1 MPPLDLAKLLSVGI
15 HRASLPQLLGFCE
28 EEQGK
33 QTLPIGS
40 AASRDP
46 HELRPHIGLGV
57 VQRGLDGG
65 EWCGGFYT
73 IDNIKVEVA
82 MTLQHSDFKHWVV
95 LIWRIRDQS
104 SADLKIRP
112 ASPSGAK
119 WAFSEWLIN
128 QVLVWIGQDPTG
140 GRRCYRS
147 RQISS
152 EQILRSENNRT

>member
-1 MPPLDLAKLLSVGI
+1 MRPLDLAKLLSVGI

-65 EWCGGFYT
+65 EWLGGFYA
-73 IDNIKVEVA
+73 IDNAKHPESVK
-82 MTLQHSDFKHWVV
+82 LQHGDFKDCVV
-95 LIWRIRDQS
+95 PTWRISDEEPT
-104 SADLKIRP
+104 DVKKGP
-112 ASPSGAK
+112 AIPESTK
-119 WAFSEWLIN
+119 
-128 QVLVWIGQDPTG
+128 
-140 GRRCYRS
+140 
-147 RQISS
+147 
-152 EQILRSENNRT
+152 